1 MVESPWLQIGKIQLL
16 YLWMEI
22 LENAPL
28 FTQIFWENYEK
39 TVTMFQKY
47 NNIPSPSSVEPGQ
60 TMILLEEKNLEF
72 FPRHLENT
80 APLFC
85 YQINNSNDGD
95 EDGGAGGGGEC
106 VVKTVWTGFLSL
118 DGVWTHEF

>member
-16 YLWMEI
+16 YLWIEI

-72 FPRHLENT
+72 F
-80 APLFC
+80 
-85 YQINNSNDGD
+85 QGI
-95 EDGGAGGGGEC
+95 
-106 VVKTVWTGFLSL
+106 
-118 DGVWTHEF
+118 

>member
-16 YLWMEI
+16 YLWIEI
-22 LENAPL
+22 LENAPF

-47 NNIPSPSSVEPGQ
+47 NNIPSPLSVEPGQ

-72 FPRHLENT
+72 F
-80 APLFC
+80 
-85 YQINNSNDGD
+85 QGI
-95 EDGGAGGGGEC
+95 
-106 VVKTVWTGFLSL
+106 
-118 DGVWTHEF
+118 

>member
-1 MVESPWLQIGKIQLL
+1 MK
-16 YLWMEI
+16 I

-47 NNIPSPSSVEPGQ
+47 SNIPSLSSVEPGQ

-72 FPRHLENT
+72 FHGN
-80 APLFC
+80 
-85 YQINNSNDGD
+85 
-95 EDGGAGGGGEC
+95 
-106 VVKTVWTGFLSL
+106 
-118 DGVWTHEF
+118 